1 VFFFPLYLSSS
12 LLQFALG
19 RDPYLNNSFER
30 EAFAKS
36 VSCELG
42 PNPAVNQTPIGDAP
56 LADVSP
62 APVTSSR

>member
-1 VFFFPLYLSSS
+1 VLFFPLYLSSS
-12 LLQFALG
+12 LLQIVRG

-42 PNPAVNQTPIGDAP
+42 PNPSLNRTPAGGLTPARRSP
-56 LADVSP
+56 VSLL
-62 APVTSSR
+62 R